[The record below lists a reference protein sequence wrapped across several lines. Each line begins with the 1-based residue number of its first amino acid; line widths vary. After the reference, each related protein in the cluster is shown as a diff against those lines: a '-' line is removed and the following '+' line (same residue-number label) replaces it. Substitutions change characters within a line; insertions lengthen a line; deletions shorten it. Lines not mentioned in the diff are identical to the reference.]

1 MKFTT
6 FKEFRRSIQNFTLD
20 GVIEYLNVDMTNIL
34 RDLDFGLRRLQFL
47 DNFESF
53 LGKDPVTGKDQI
65 DIAAGA
71 EVKIRNEFRDDVP
84 AFKLVVRGKDGAQDI
99 TDGDTEWD
107 QNFVYLKNQGATA
120 AKVKVLFLK

>member
-6 FKEFRRSIQNFTLD
+6 FKEFRRSVQNFTLS
-20 GVIEYLNVDMTNIL
+20 GVIEYLSVDMTNIL

-53 LGKDPVTGKDQI
+53 LGKDPVTGKDDI

-71 EVKIRNEFRDDVP
+71 EVKIRNELRGDIP
-84 AFKLVVRGKDGAQDI
+84 AFKIVVRGKASAQDI

-107 QNFVYLKNQGATA
+107 QNFVYLKNQGASA